1 MSNLTMTLYILKE
14 INKYCT
20 CDRSDDFNFWIIET
34 EEKQFWFNEDGSYYG
49 TITKIPEL
57 EDC

>member
-1 MSNLTMTLYILKE
+1 MSNLTMAMYLL
-14 INKYCT
+14 
-20 CDRSDDFNFWIIET
+20 DRLNIHHTYEVKDGFGIVDT
-34 EEKQFWFNEDGSYYG
+34 EDAQFWFNYHDGSYYG

>member
-1 MSNLTMTLYILKE
+1 MPNFAMALYLL
-14 INKYCT
+14 
-20 CDRSDDFNFWIIET
+20 DRLNIHHTYEKRDDF
-34 EEKQFWFNEDGSYYG
+34 QFWFAEKGEYYG

>member
-1 MSNLTMTLYILKE
+1 MPNFAMALYLI
-14 INKYCT
+14 
-20 CDRSDDFNFWIIET
+20 DRLNIHHTYEVKDGFWVIDT
-34 EEKQFWFNEDGSYYG
+34 EDVQFWFNCDDSSYYG

>member
-1 MSNLTMTLYILKE
+1 MAMYLL
-14 INKYCT
+14 
-20 CDRSDDFNFWIIET
+20 DRLNIHHTYEVKDGFGIVDT
-34 EEKQFWFNEDGSYYG
+34 EDAQFWFNYHDGSYYG

>member
-1 MSNLTMTLYILKE
+1 MPNFAMALYLL
-14 INKYCT
+14 
-20 CDRSDDFNFWIIET
+20 DRLNIHHTYEKRDDFWVIET
-34 EEKQFWFNEDGSYYG
+34 EDFQFWFAEKGEYYG